1 LERERGGGRERER
14 ERGREEPNIKIE
26 RLTAVRPGSKSIIF
40 IKNLSLLHNKQG
52 ISFQEIMSFF
62 LLFNASSL

>member
-1 LERERGGGRERER
+1 VGGG
-14 ERGREEPNIKIE
+14 GREEPNIKIE
-26 RLTAVRPGSKSIIF
+26 RLTAIRPGSKSII
-40 IKNLSLLHNKQG
+40 SLLHNKQG